1 MRRSCC
7 VCASCSK
14 LPSVGAELPTC
25 AVDIRRR
32 MVTLPAVTAAV
43 CKTEDA
49 FNDDEIAALRLSGSL
64 PRDLRLPRGEHAGCA
79 FRGPTGCSSA
89 SKTSQSLCVRYLC
102 PDLFREVY
110 GRGDGAKIEALCD
123 EMEAVYL
130 RFIKLRAARLAA
142 DE

>member
-1 MRRSCC
+1 MP
-7 VCASCSK
+7 
-14 LPSVGAELPTC
+14 L
-25 AVDIRRR
+25 DIRRR

-49 FNDDEIAALRLSGSL
+49 FNDDEIAGAATFGKFAARSSLAARGACRLCFSRTDWL
-64 PRDLRLPRGEHAGCA
+64 FAPRRKPANMR
-79 FRGPTGCSSA
+79 
-89 SKTSQSLCVRYLC
+89 VRYLC

-130 RFIKLRAARLAA
+130 RFIKLRAARLVA